1 MLKSVS
7 PQLSPKN
14 SDIRVVRL
22 SPEQQQVL
30 EAQFGRVKNPHS
42 TDLALLAAETGLQEM
57 DVQVGSNFF
66 SIPTRE
72 LEIPVRHT
80 LFGVVS
86 RDFLHSCHE
95 NSKIMHLP

>member
-42 TDLALLAAETGLQEM
+42 TDLALLAAETGLEEM

-66 SIPTRE
+66 NPE
-72 LEIPVRHT
+72 Q
-80 LFGVVS
+80 GVG
-86 RDFLHSCHE
+86 
-95 NSKIMHLP
+95 NSGQTHVIRSSLS

>member
-42 TDLALLAAETGLQEM
+42 TDLALLAAETGLEEM
-57 DVQVGSNFF
+57 DVQAWYTHRLSTWRKEQGLSTNFGTF
-66 SIPTRE
+66 
-72 LEIPVRHT
+72 
-80 LFGVVS
+80 
-86 RDFLHSCHE
+86 
-95 NSKIMHLP
+95 N

>member
-22 SPEQQQVL
+22 SAEQEQVL

-42 TDLALLAAETGLQEM
+42 TDLVLLAAETGLHEM
-57 DVQVGSNFF
+57 DVQVGSTFF
-66 SIPTRE
+66 PSRTAGIRTR
-72 LEIPVRHT
+72 
-80 LFGVVS
+80 FS
-86 RDFLHSCHE
+86 
-95 NSKIMHLP
+95 

>member
-42 TDLALLAAETGLQEM
+42 TDLALLAAETGLEEM

-66 SIPTRE
+66 QSRKEGWKFRSDI
-72 LEIPVRHT
+72 RH
-80 LFGVVS
+80 S
-86 RDFLHSCHE
+86 E
-95 NSKIMHLP
+95 

>member
-42 TDLALLAAETGLQEM
+42 TDLALLAAETGLEEL

-66 SIPTRE
+66 NPEQRVGNSGRQ
-72 LEIPVRHT
+72 T
-80 LFGVVS
+80 LFGVVF

-95 NSKIMHLP
+95 NSKIMDLP

>member
-7 PQLSPKN
+7 PQLSPTN

-22 SPEQQQVL
+22 TPQQQQVL

-66 SIPTRE
+66 NPEQR
-72 LEIPVRHT
+72 V
-80 LFGVVS
+80 G
-86 RDFLHSCHE
+86 
-95 NSKIMHLP
+95 NSGQTYVIRSNFSWFSSFMP

>member
-30 EAQFGRVKNPHS
+30 EAQFGRVKNPHN
-42 TDLALLAAETGLQEM
+42 TDLVLLAAETGLHEL
-57 DVQVGSNFF
+57 DVQVGPIFL
-66 SIPTRE
+66 IPDRR
-72 LEIPVRHT
+72 LEIPVTHT
-80 LFGVVS
+80 LFGVVF
-86 RDFLHSCHE
+86 RDFLHSYHE
-95 NSKIMHLP
+95 KSKIMHFP

>member
-22 SPEQQQVL
+22 SPDQQQVL

-42 TDLALLAAETGLQEM
+42 TDLALLAAETGLDEM

-66 SIPTRE
+66 
-72 LEIPVRHT
+72 
-80 LFGVVS
+80 
-86 RDFLHSCHE
+86 
-95 NSKIMHLP
+95 NSEQRVGNSGQTHAIRSSFS